1 VTDPLPKSNADQV
14 ALNLVVNAMV
24 DEVSRPGEALAE
36 LFDRM
41 ATMARDIGGDARAA
55 TADWQ
60 GALDNWDDSEAK
72 PLMARQDQAIGDT
85 WAKRWMLCEMVKRL
99 HENLEHDCL
108 EHVAAS
114 KIERVTYSDDGRLES
129 WTFKQGG

>member
-1 VTDPLPKSNADQV
+1 MTEQFPESNADQV
-14 ALNLVVNAMV
+14 ALNLVINAMV
-24 DEVSRPGEALAE
+24 DEVTKPGESLAQ

-41 ATMARDIGGDARAA
+41 AAMARDIGGDSRAA
-55 TADWQ
+55 TSDWQ

-85 WAKRWMLCEMVKRL
+85 FAKRWMLCEMVKRL
-99 HENLEHDCL
+99 HENLEEDCL

-114 KIERVTYSDDGRLES
+114 KIERITYADDGTLES
-129 WTFKQGG
+129 WSFRRN